1 VRGCLSVDPADAV
14 GSVGGVPVIGALQDL
29 PDLLQEDVVVDEVF
43 FAVPADRLDRLSE
56 ALEACE
62 NLGVDARVLVDLYR
76 PAHAHS
82 YVEELFTLPFYGVSP
97 TLTHQGALA
106 AKRIVDVVG
115 AVLLLIL
122 TSPLLLVVAMLIKV
136 SSRGPI

>member
-1 VRGCLSVDPADAV
+1 VDPADAV
-14 GSVGGVPVIGALQDL
+14 RSVGGVPVIGTLQDL

-97 TLTHQGALA
+97 TLTRQGALA
-106 AKRIVDVVG
+106 VKRADRRRRR
-115 AVLLLIL
+115 A
-122 TSPLLLVVAMLIKV
+122 AH
-136 SSRGPI
+136 SRF